1 MDKEEIQFSIYK
13 ISKQQILANLDNVD
27 ETNSTEEL
35 LDKLLFYLEC
45 YINKSNGRDHVK
57 KNEKN
62 GYYIFFIKSRR
73 EPIWKSLILNLMEM
87 TEENETIFKI
97 FNDSSSY
104 IIFKIVADE
113 IYVMTGGRGSN
124 YISKFI
130 EKNFGLY
137 LLPKLIQRNN
147 PVLKRIVENNTS
159 GNNLTTRRVTKNMS
173 SLVAE
178 SNIGSI
184 YKELSIQISNEL
196 APKLGI
202 PLEESKKLIGVSSG
216 DSFVIR
222 KSISI
227 EILENVLNTL
237 SELSKKED
245 NFILNYF
252 VPVEKKRKKKSD
264 LNNLLYDCI
273 LNNNVE
279 SFEVIADDIETF
291 YFSSD
296 KFIIKND
303 DSPIMEKEEPIS
315 FDDLIGLMVEQ
326 CKKKMSINFIKKF
339 LNSTYLLTLDDNG
352 HTIIPQTKII
362 TLIRGCLE
370 IESDSYYLLN
380 GEWYVFE
387 DSYFAMLNQQYKEI
401 CNIILNK
408 DDSIIKRF
416 NLKKSEKCE
425 DDYNETFKESD
436 DVIFAHKKNFK
447 NVEIADLIFWDDDSV
462 YLMCNKSE
470 YSGPGMRDLENQ
482 VFTSSSIISRA
493 RDSEPNILEQYYDK
507 LNEEDKRIISK
518 TEFKEMFKNK
528 KIIYVLGFNEN
539 IKIDTRSVYCQYLLK
554 EIYQNLL
561 YNSMELMYINYK
573 I

>member
-13 ISKQQILANLDNVD
+13 ISKQQILDNLDSVD

-45 YINKSNGRDHVK
+45 YINKSEGRDHVK
-57 KNEKN
+57 KNKKN

-73 EPIWKSLILNLMEM
+73 EPIWKSLILNLMEI

-104 IIFKIVADE
+104 IIFKIINNE

-137 LLPKLIQRNN
+137 LLPKLIQENN
-147 PVLKRIVENNTS
+147 PVLKKIVENNTS

-173 SLVAE
+173 SFVAE
-178 SNIGSI
+178 RNIGSI

-202 PLEESKKLIGVSSG
+202 PVEESKKLIGISSG
-216 DSFVIR
+216 DSFIIR

-227 EILENVLNTL
+227 ETLENVLNTL
-237 SELSKKED
+237 SELSNKED

-252 VPVEKKRKKKSD
+252 VSAEKKRKKKSE
-264 LNNLLYDCI
+264 LNNLLYNCI
-273 LNNNVE
+273 LDNNIK
-279 SFEVIADDIETF
+279 SFELIADDIETF

-296 KFIIKND
+296 KFIIKKD
-303 DSPIMEKEEPIS
+303 DIRIMEKEEPID
-315 FDDLIGLMVEQ
+315 FDELISLMLEQ
-326 CKKKMSINFIKKF
+326 CKKKMSINFIKTF
-339 LNSTYLLTLDDNG
+339 LNSTYLLTIDDNG
-352 HTIIPQTKII
+352 HTVIPQTKII

-370 IESDSYYLLN
+370 LEGDSYYLLN

-387 DSYFAMLNQQYKEI
+387 DSYFGMLNKQYKKI
-401 CNIILNK
+401 CNIILSK
-408 DDSIIKRF
+408 DNSIVNMF
-416 NLKKSEKCE
+416 NLKKNEKNE
-425 DDYNETFKESD
+425 DSYNDTFKNSD
-436 DVIFAHKKNFK
+436 KVIFSHKKNFK

-470 YSGPGMRDLENQ
+470 FDGPGMRDLENQ

-493 RDSEPNILEQYYDK
+493 RDSETNLLEQYYDI
-507 LNEEDKRIISK
+507 LNEEDKKIISK
-518 TEFKEMFKNK
+518 NEFKAMFKNK

-539 IKIDTRSVYCQYLLK
+539 LKIDTRSVYCQYLLK

-561 YNSMELMYINYK
+561 YNNMELMYVNYK
-573 I
+573 L

>member
-13 ISKQQILANLDNVD
+13 ISKQQILDNLDNVD

-35 LDKLLFYLEC
+35 LNKLLFYLEC
-45 YINKSNGRDHVK
+45 YINKSGGRDHVK

-104 IIFKIVADE
+104 IIFKIVDDE

-137 LLPKLIQRNN
+137 LLPKLIQKNN

-252 VPVEKKRKKKSD
+252 VPAEKKRKKKSD

-303 DSPIMEKEEPIS
+303 DSSIMEKEEPIS
-315 FDDLIGLMVEQ
+315 FDDLISLMVEK
-326 CKKKMSINFIKKF
+326 CKKKMSINFIKNF

-370 IESDSYYLLN
+370 IGSDSYYLLN

-401 CNIILNK
+401 CNIILSK
-408 DDSIIKRF
+408 DDGIIKRF

-470 YSGPGMRDLENQ
+470 YNGPGMRDLENQ
-482 VFTSSSIISRA
+482 IFTSASIISRA
-493 RDSEPNILEQYYDK
+493 RDNEPNILEQYYDK

-518 TEFKEMFKNK
+518 IEFKEMFKNK

-539 IKIDTRSVYCQYLLK
+539 LKIDTRSVYCQYLLK

-561 YNSMELMYINYK
+561 YNGMELMYINYK

>member
-13 ISKQQILANLDNVD
+13 ISKQQILDNLDNVD
-27 ETNSTEEL
+27 ETNTTEEL

-45 YINKSNGRDHVK
+45 YIKKSNGRDHVK

-62 GYYIFFIKSRR
+62 GFYIFFIKSRR
-73 EPIWKSLILNLMEM
+73 EPIWKPLILNLMEM
-87 TEENETIFKI
+87 TEESETIFKI

-104 IIFKIVADE
+104 IIFKIVAEE

-184 YKELSIQISNEL
+184 YKELSIQVSNEL

-202 PLEESKKLIGVSSG
+202 PVEESKKLIGVSSG

-227 EILENVLNTL
+227 ETLENVLNTL

-252 VPVEKKRKKKSD
+252 VPVEKKRKKKSV
-264 LNNLLYDCI
+264 LNNLLYNCI
-273 LNNNVE
+273 LNNNID
-279 SFEVIADDIETF
+279 SFEIIADDIETF

-296 KFIIKND
+296 KFIIKSD
-303 DSPIMEKEEPIS
+303 DNIIMEKSEPIN
-315 FDDLIGLMVEQ
+315 FDDLISLMLEQ
-326 CKKKMSINFIKKF
+326 CKRTMSINFIKNF

-387 DSYFAMLNQQYKEI
+387 DSYFGMLNQQYKDI
-401 CNIILNK
+401 CNIMLNK
-408 DDSIIKRF
+408 DDSIIKIF
-416 NLKKSEKCE
+416 DLKKNEKSE
-425 DDYNETFKESD
+425 DDYNETFKSSD
-436 DVIFAHKKNFK
+436 SVIFAHKKNFK
-447 NVEIADLIFWDDDSV
+447 NVEIADLIFWDDNSV

-470 YSGPGMRDLENQ
+470 FNGPGMRDLENQ
-482 VFTSSSIISRA
+482 VFTSASIISRA

-507 LNEEDKRIISK
+507 LNEEDKKIISK
-518 TEFKEMFKNK
+518 PEFKDMFKK
-528 KIIYVLGFNEN
+528 SL
-539 IKIDTRSVYCQYLLK
+539 
-554 EIYQNLL
+554 
-561 YNSMELMYINYK
+561 
-573 I
+573 

>member
-13 ISKQQILANLDNVD
+13 ISKQQILDNLDNVD
-27 ETNSTEEL
+27 ETNSTEKL

-45 YINKSNGRDHVK
+45 YINKSDGRDHVK

-113 IYVMTGGRGSN
+113 IYVMTGGHGSN

-137 LLPKLIQRNN
+137 LLPKLIQKNN

-252 VPVEKKRKKKSD
+252 VPAEKKRKKKSD

-273 LNNNVE
+273 MNNNIE

-296 KFIIKND
+296 KFIIKNND
-303 DSPIMEKEEPIS
+303 RIIMEKEEPII
-315 FDDLIGLMVEQ
+315 FDDLISLMVEQ
-326 CKKKMSINFIKKF
+326 CKRKMSINFIKNF

-387 DSYFAMLNQQYKEI
+387 DSYFAMLNQQYKDI
-401 CNIILNK
+401 CDIILSK
-408 DDSIIKRF
+408 DDSIIKTF
-416 NLKKSEKCE
+416 NLKKNEKCE

-470 YSGPGMRDLENQ
+470 FNGPGMRDLENQ

-493 RDSEPNILEQYYDK
+493 RDNEPNILEQYYEK
-507 LNEEDKRIISK
+507 LNEEDKRIISRN
-518 TEFKEMFKNK
+518 EFKDMFRNK

-539 IKIDTRSVYCQYLLK
+539 LKIDTRSVYCQYLLK
-554 EIYQNLL
+554 EIYQNLQ

-573 I
+573 L

>member
-13 ISKQQILANLDNVD
+13 ISKQQILDNLDNVD
-27 ETNSTEEL
+27 ATNTTEEL

-62 GYYIFFIKSRR
+62 GFYIFFIKSRR
-73 EPIWKSLILNLMEM
+73 EPIWKPLLLNLMEM

-184 YKELSIQISNEL
+184 YKELSIQVSNEL

-202 PLEESKKLIGVSSG
+202 PVEESKKLIGVSSG

-227 EILENVLNTL
+227 ETLENVLNTL

-252 VPVEKKRKKKSD
+252 VPVEKKRKKKSE
-264 LNNLLYDCI
+264 LNNLLYNCI
-273 LNNNVE
+273 LNNSID
-279 SFEVIADDIETF
+279 SFEIIADDIETF

-303 DSPIMEKEEPIS
+303 DNIIMEKSEPIN
-315 FDDLIGLMVEQ
+315 FDDLFSLMLEQ
-326 CKKKMSINFIKKF
+326 CKGTMSINFIKNF

-387 DSYFAMLNQQYKEI
+387 DSYFGMLNQQYKDI

-408 DDSIIKRF
+408 DNSIIEVF
-416 NLKKSEKCE
+416 DLKKNEKSE
-425 DDYNETFKESD
+425 DDYNETFKSSGS
-436 DVIFAHKKNFK
+436 VIFAHKKNFK
-447 NVEIADLIFWDDDSV
+447 NVEIADLIFWDDNSV

-470 YSGPGMRDLENQ
+470 FNGPGMRDLENQ

-493 RDSEPNILEQYYDK
+493 RDSELNILEQYYDK
-507 LNEEDKRIISK
+507 LNEEDKKIISK
-518 TEFKEMFKNK
+518 TGFKDMFKNK
-528 KIIYVLGFNEN
+528 KIVYVLGFNEDL
-539 IKIDTRSVYCQYLLK
+539 KINTRSVYCQYLLK

-561 YNSMELMYINYK
+561 YNSMELMYVNYQL
-573 I
+573 

>member
-13 ISKQQILANLDNVD
+13 ISKQQILDNLDNVD

-35 LDKLLFYLEC
+35 LEKLLFYLEC
-45 YINKSNGRDHVK
+45 YINKSGGRDHVK

-113 IYVMTGGRGSN
+113 IYVMTGGHGSN

-137 LLPKLIQRNN
+137 LLPKLIQKNN

-227 EILENVLNTL
+227 KNT
-237 SELSKKED
+237 
-245 NFILNYF
+245 
-252 VPVEKKRKKKSD
+252 
-264 LNNLLYDCI
+264 
-273 LNNNVE
+273 
-279 SFEVIADDIETF
+279 
-291 YFSSD
+291 
-296 KFIIKND
+296 
-303 DSPIMEKEEPIS
+303 
-315 FDDLIGLMVEQ
+315 
-326 CKKKMSINFIKKF
+326 KKM
-339 LNSTYLLTLDDNG
+339 
-352 HTIIPQTKII
+352 Q
-362 TLIRGCLE
+362 
-370 IESDSYYLLN
+370 IE
-380 GEWYVFE
+380 
-387 DSYFAMLNQQYKEI
+387 
-401 CNIILNK
+401 
-408 DDSIIKRF
+408 
-416 NLKKSEKCE
+416 
-425 DDYNETFKESD
+425 
-436 DVIFAHKKNFK
+436 
-447 NVEIADLIFWDDDSV
+447 
-462 YLMCNKSE
+462 
-470 YSGPGMRDLENQ
+470 
-482 VFTSSSIISRA
+482 
-493 RDSEPNILEQYYDK
+493 
-507 LNEEDKRIISK
+507 
-518 TEFKEMFKNK
+518 
-528 KIIYVLGFNEN
+528 
-539 IKIDTRSVYCQYLLK
+539 
-554 EIYQNLL
+554 
-561 YNSMELMYINYK
+561 
-573 I
+573 